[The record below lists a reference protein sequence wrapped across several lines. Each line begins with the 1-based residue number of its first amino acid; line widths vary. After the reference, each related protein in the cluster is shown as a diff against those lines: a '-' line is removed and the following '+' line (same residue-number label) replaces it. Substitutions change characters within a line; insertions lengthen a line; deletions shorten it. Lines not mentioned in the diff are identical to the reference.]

1 MLWDHPCMPTVRA
14 SALEATN
21 AKDADVL
28 RSLSTHRSMS
38 VRYAVA
44 DNPATDDETIAR
56 LIDDPNESVRYTA
69 ASNLAERPALQQLVA
84 RSSDEWLR
92 AALASTFLDQD
103 DRSLPRDVQRAL
115 MADTFAETR
124 SRIAET
130 TNYLDIFETLLH
142 DSDDRVS
149 AACAANPRI
158 EREQMERLIT
168 DPKWEVRASA
178 AARGMRYPDDEQLL
192 RLAQDRS
199 VGVRW
204 TVVYRP
210 DRPRAALELIAKDDD
225 EMNAHAAKSVLGDD
239 DINSAQVRDS
249 AREQRARAEGTL
261 GFQG

>member
-1 MLWDHPCMPTVRA
+1 MPTVRA
-14 SALEATN
+14 SALEATT

-44 DNPATDDETIAR
+44 DNPASDDETIA
-56 LIDDPNESVRYTA
+56 LLLNDPNESVRYTA
-69 ASNLAERPALQQLVA
+69 ASNLAERPAL
-84 RSSDEWLR
+84 
-92 AALASTFLDQD
+92 
-103 DRSLPRDVQRAL
+103 PRDVQRAL
-115 MADTFAETR
+115 MTDTFAETR

-130 TNYLDIFETLLH
+130 TNQLDIFETLLQ
-142 DSDDRVS
+142 DSDERVR

-158 EREQMERLIT
+158 TREQMERLVT
-168 DPKWEVRASA
+168 DRRWEVRASA
-178 AARGMRYPDDEQLL
+178 AARGMRYPDEEQLL

-210 DRPRAALELIAKDDD
+210 DRPRAALELIARDDD
-225 EMNAHAAKSVLGDD
+225 EMNAHAAKCMLGDD
-239 DINSAQVRDS
+239 DLNSAQVTNH
-249 AREQRARAEGTL
+249 ARAQRAKAEGAA

>member
-1 MLWDHPCMPTVRA
+1 MPTVRA
-14 SALEATN
+14 SALEATT

-28 RSLSTHRSMS
+28 GSLSTHRSVS

-44 DNPATDDETIAR
+44 DNPASDDETIA
-56 LIDDPNESVRYTA
+56 LLLNDLNESVRYTA

-84 RSSDEWLR
+84 RSSEEWLR

-115 MADTFAETR
+115 MADTFVETR

-130 TNYLDIFETLLH
+130 TNQLDIFETLLQ
-142 DSDDRVS
+142 DSDERVR

-158 EREQMERLIT
+158 TREQMERLVT
-168 DPKWEVRASA
+168 DRRWEVRASA
-178 AARGMRYPDDEQLL
+178 AARGMRYPDEEQLL

-210 DRPRAALELIAKDDD
+210 DRPRAALELIARDDD
-225 EMNAHAAKSVLGDD
+225 EMNAHAAKCMLGDD
-239 DINSAQVRDS
+239 DLNSAQVTNH
-249 AREQRARAEGTL
+249 ARAQRAKAEGAA